1 MIAKETILSTFF
13 ERHSFEIPDYQR
25 GYDWRKSNFDMLWD
39 DILYYLN
46 DTSKLF
52 LGSIILQKTT
62 ENHDRFYI
70 VDGQQRITTITILL
84 IALRSALYN
93 RRDEAEEKLK
103 GKRETTIE
111 EKYLYNHDYNSDPT
125 TPKFLASTSIRDAL
139 VYMCSEDWKANQDF
153 PSKIVKDNNN
163 IELSDEFKQIKPVY
177 EYFLS
182 KILERKKNS
191 ESYKYD
197 LKTLYKILELIN
209 GAQIVQMT
217 VDSEKEAFYLFEVV
231 NARGEDLQVGD
242 LLKNHIFSQI
252 NREDANK
259 LWNNIIE
266 NTNKKGPELTRALRY
281 FYFSE
286 GGYISSKELYTKLKG
301 LVKKENRI
309 DSISKLLENINQY
322 SEFHNVINGEP
333 LEKFVSNLKLNDKK
347 RGKLA
352 DKNNQQEMYESI
364 SALNLFKFT
373 QTQPLIYGF
382 FNNYNN
388 LTIDNKANYDA
399 LSKLPKIFL
408 EALENFHFINYC
420 VGDHRA
426 NEVEQKYAEL
436 AYAFNYADDIH
447 KFKSTMENL
456 LKFIQDNKDKRKIF
470 IEKFSDNITYT
481 ASKRNII
488 HYIYHK
494 INRGHNLNNLQ
505 IWVPNTSTNFNIEH
519 WASVKK
525 VGDKSYEKIRGLI
538 HIDTLNKF
546 GNLISI
552 DSDQNSSLQDGN
564 GNFSPKQKYDWF
576 NKSRGENYN
585 FQNQFLDDYKDNFES
600 WDEKSI
606 NLRTEKIAEYAYQKI
621 WLIPT
626 I

>member
-1 MIAKETILSTFF
+1 
-13 ERHSFEIPDYQR
+13 
-25 GYDWRKSNFDMLWD
+25 
-39 DILYYLN
+39 
-46 DTSKLF
+46 
-52 LGSIILQKTT
+52 
-62 ENHDRFYI
+62 
-70 VDGQQRITTITILL
+70 
-84 IALRSALYN
+84 
-93 RRDEAEEKLK
+93 
-103 GKRETTIE
+103 
-111 EKYLYNHDYNSDPT
+111 
-125 TPKFLASTSIRDAL
+125 
-139 VYMCSEDWKANQDF
+139 
-153 PSKIVKDNNN
+153 
-163 IELSDEFKQIKPVY
+163 
-177 EYFLS
+177 
-182 KILERKKNS
+182 
-191 ESYKYD
+191 
-197 LKTLYKILELIN
+197 
-209 GAQIVQMT
+209 
-217 VDSEKEAFYLFEVV
+217 
-231 NARGEDLQVGD
+231 
-242 LLKNHIFSQI
+242 
-252 NREDANK
+252 
-259 LWNNIIE
+259 
-266 NTNKKGPELTRALRY
+266 
-281 FYFSE
+281 
-286 GGYISSKELYTKLKG
+286 
-301 LVKKENRI
+301 
-309 DSISKLLENINQY
+309 
-322 SEFHNVINGEP
+322 
-333 LEKFVSNLKLNDKK
+333 
-347 RGKLA
+347 
-352 DKNNQQEMYESI
+352 
-364 SALNLFKFT
+364 
-373 QTQPLIYGF
+373 IYGF

-538 HIDTLNKF
+538 PIDTLNKF

-552 DSDQNSSLQDGN
+552 DADQNSSLQDGN